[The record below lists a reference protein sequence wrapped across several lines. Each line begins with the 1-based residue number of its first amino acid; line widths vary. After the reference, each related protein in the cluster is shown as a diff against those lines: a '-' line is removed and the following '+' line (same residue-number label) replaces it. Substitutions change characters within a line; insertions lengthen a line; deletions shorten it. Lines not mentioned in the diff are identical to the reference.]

1 MAHRMSHARSCAM
14 LMGQKYKVHRSA
26 VLDLVQRCCGTDLTV
41 LVSDPEL
48 VVAIRV
54 LDRIKAFGLNAA
66 AVTED
71 ELSAGA

>member
-1 MAHRMSHARSCAM
+1 M

-26 VLDLVQRCCGTDLTV
+26 VLELVQRICGTDLTA
-41 LVSDPEL
+41 LASDAEL